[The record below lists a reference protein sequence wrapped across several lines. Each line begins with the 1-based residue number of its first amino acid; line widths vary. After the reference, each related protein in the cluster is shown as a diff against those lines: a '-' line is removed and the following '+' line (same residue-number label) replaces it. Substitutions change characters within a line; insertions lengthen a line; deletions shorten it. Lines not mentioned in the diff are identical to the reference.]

1 MERGFHL
8 PGARRGRVR
17 AVAFG
22 GTTLGVL
29 DLSPAEMRALVAELR
44 ARPPCSDLTTRAAA
58 IGRAASCFLDEE
70 DPFRRRALAALPVLT
85 GFSTPMIE
93 AALPR
98 VFLPLADAD
107 ALAGIAG
114 SANACVALLG
124 IVAAGN
130 VPGVALAKAALA
142 LAAGASCVVKS
153 ASGEPLLAA
162 LFAEALANVD
172 PSLASKFAV
181 SWWEGGSN
189 LCEAEFLRGI
199 DSLVAYGSDD
209 AIESLATRGPERF
222 VGHRHK
228 LSIALV
234 RLDAAEDLAEI
245 AAAAAVDVAFY
256 DQLGCLSPQSIFTVA
271 GTRDRRRDFVE
282 KLSRELAEVER
293 RWPPGLLPEGQ
304 ALAIRRLRDEYEWR
318 GIRGEA
324 VSVLAGGDVES
335 WTIIDDPAPRFQP
348 SPLHRTIFVRH
359 LDSLAAL
366 RSALGAWLPRTES
379 AGMAPW
385 ADAEARRVLSA
396 LGIPR
401 LAPLGAMQSPDLAW
415 QQGGW
420 EPMAGIRAENP
431 A

>member
-8 PGARRGRVR
+8 PGAPRGRVR
-17 AVAFG
+17 SVAFG
-22 GTTLGVL
+22 GATLGVL

-44 ARPPCSDLTTRAAA
+44 ARRSCTDLTTRAAA
-58 IGRAASCFLDEE
+58 IGRAAKRFLDEG
-70 DPFRRRALAALPVLT
+70 DPLRRRALAALPAVT

-98 VFLPLADAD
+98 VFSPLADAK
-107 ALAGIAG
+107 ALAEIAG
-114 SANACVALLG
+114 SGGAWVALLG

-162 LFAEALANVD
+162 LFAEALTGAD

-181 SWWEGGSN
+181 LWWEGGSN
-189 LCEAEFLRGI
+189 PCEAEFLRGV

-209 AIESLATRGPERF
+209 AIESLAARGPRRF
-222 VGHRHK
+222 VGHRYK

-234 RLDAAEDLAEI
+234 RLDRVEDLAEI
-245 AAAAAVDVAFY
+245 ADAAAVDVALY

-271 GTRDRRRDFVE
+271 GTIERRRDLIE
-282 KLSRELAEVER
+282 ELSRALGEAER
-293 RWPPGLLPEGQ
+293 RWPPGFLPEGQ

-318 GIRGEA
+318 GIRGEG
-324 VSVLAGGDVES
+324 VSVCGGSVES
-335 WTIIDDPAPRFQP
+335 WTIIDDPMSGFQP

-366 RSALGAWLPRTES
+366 PSALGAWLPRTES

-385 ADAEARRVLSA
+385 PDTEARGVASA

-415 QQGGW
+415 RQGGW
-420 EPMAGIRAENP
+420 EPMAGIRTGEAG
-431 A
+431 